1 MKKTVLLTAVTGF
14 GLVAAANAAEILVTT
29 DIAVSTTW
37 FSTDTYNLQQQ
48 IYVLPGATLTI
59 QAGTVIASDTGIGGS
74 LAVTRGGQIIANGTA
89 AAPIIFTSK
98 ADVATWIG
106 GNPKTGTARLGVNE
120 WGNLTICGNGYIS
133 ENSIVA
139 NTPAPNAA
147 NFATMEGLTEAFP
160 GDTRVRY
167 GGGNDDDDSGSL
179 RYVSFRYGGRVIA
192 LANELNGLS
201 LGGVGRNTD
210 IDHVEIFN
218 NVDDGIEIW
227 GGTCNLKYFS
237 IWNIG
242 DDSLD
247 VDQGWRGKAQF
258 GLIVQGYSAVA
269 TQGSGVGDNAIEMDG
284 AEQSD
289 YQPVTTTSIYNMTVI
304 GQPISGDHGTAW
316 RDNARAQV
324 RNSIFMDLGERL
336 VSFDNIDGDGG
347 AGYGSGGTLSW
358 VNTWTTAYNGAPVT
372 LNDPIGLPG
381 FYSAQTN
388 GNLAEITD
396 SVFFNNLNGSAYTE
410 ATARGVL
417 PGNVTNNNV
426 NAGSAAIDQPI
437 KSITRGPV
445 TPVLALTML
454 PVIGLDP
461 RPAAAALT
469 SVNAA
474 PVDGFFT
481 AAQYRGAFA
490 PGNVQHWL
498 CDWTATFAY
507 GITPAAD
514 LGTPFCFG
522 DGTGTACP
530 CANNSV
536 VGDQVGC
543 LSSIGSGGKL
553 RATGCSSISNDT
565 LVLLGTQMPATAQ
578 CLYFQGASQQSAG
591 AGAVFGDGKRC
602 AGGQIFR
609 LGTKANVGG
618 ASQYPV
624 SGDLSVSVRGVVLT
638 PGVRTYQAWY
648 RNAAAFCTA
657 STFNLSNGLEI
668 IWEL

>member
-37 FSTDTYNLQQQ
+37 TANNTYNLQNQ

-59 QAGTVIASDTGIGGS
+59 EAGTIIASDTGIGGS
-74 LAVTRGGQIIANGTA
+74 LAVTRDAQLIANGTA
-89 AAPIIFTSK
+89 ANPIIFTSK
-98 ADVATWIG
+98 ADVATWVG
-106 GNPKTGTARLGVNE
+106 GDPKTGTARLGVNE
-120 WGNLTICGNGYIS
+120 WGNLTFCGNGYIS
-133 ENSIVA
+133 ENSIGT

-147 NFATMEGLTEAFP
+147 NYATMEGLTEAFP

-167 GGGNDDDDSGSL
+167 GGGNDDDDSGTL
-179 RYVSFRYGGRVIA
+179 RYVSLRYGGKVIA
-192 LANELNGLS
+192 LNNELNGLS
-201 LGGVGRNTD
+201 LGGIGRNTD
-210 IDHVEIFN
+210 IDHIEIFN

-227 GGTCNLKYFS
+227 GGTVNVKYFS

-269 TQGSGVGDNAIEMDG
+269 AQGSGVGDNALEIDG

-289 YQPVTTTSIYNMTVI
+289 YQPVTTTSIYNLTVI

-316 RDNARAQV
+316 RDNARAQI

-336 VSFDNIDGDGG
+336 VSFDNVDGDGG
-347 AGYGSGGTLSW
+347 AGYGVGGTLSW
-358 VNTWTTAYNGAPVT
+358 ANTWTTAFNGAPAT
-372 LNDPIGLPG
+372 ANDPIGLPG

-396 SVFFNNLNGSAYTE
+396 SVFYRNLNGSAYTE

-417 PGNVTNNNV
+417 PGNGTNNNV
-426 NAGSAAIDQPI
+426 DAGSAAIDQPI
-437 KSITRGPV
+437 KSITRGPA
-445 TPVLALTML
+445 TPAGSFTML

-474 PVDGFFT
+474 PADGFFT

-498 CDWTATFAY
+498 CDWTATFAF

-522 DGTGTACP
+522 DGTGVACP

-536 VGDQVGC
+536 VGDNVGC
-543 LSSIGSGGKL
+543 LSSIGSGAKL
-553 RATGCSSISNDT
+553 RATGCSSLSNDT
-565 LVLLGTQMPATAQ
+565 VKLIGTQMPATAQ
-578 CLYFQGASQQSAG
+578 CLYFQGTTQQGAG

-602 AGGQIFR
+602 AGGSVTR
-609 LGTKANVGG
+609 LGTKANVAG

-624 SGDLSVSVRGVVLT
+624 GADLPVSVRGNVLA

-648 RNAAAFCTA
+648 RNAAAFCTT
-657 STFNLSNGLEI
+657 STFNVSNGLEI